1 MTRQGA
7 AIISFALLLASPGF
21 SQPLG
26 TGINGSPDVPLNH
39 IGGVPNPVPG
49 GLTLV
54 PGTVVVPGVSGG
66 ANTGT
71 IPVPGTLGAAGI
83 GTVIPLTP
91 PSASSGLYPPTYYPA
106 IPQLGT
112 VQSTLPTDTGIP
124 ASPTMIAPVT
134 PDPVK
139 N

>member
-1 MTRQGA
+1 MTGPGA
-7 AIISFALLLASPGF
+7 LSFAFALLLASPGF

-54 PGTVVVPGVSGG
+54 PGTVVVPGVSGA

-71 IPVPGTLGAAGI
+71 IPLPGTIGAPGV
-83 GTVIPLTP
+83 GTVIPTKP
-91 PSASSGLYPPTYYPA
+91 PNAGSGLYPPAYYPA
-106 IPQLGT
+106 IPSFGT
-112 VQSTLPTDTGIP
+112 VQSTLPPDAEIP
-124 ASPTMIAPVT
+124 DRPSIVSPT
-134 PDPVK
+134 PDRGTK
-139 N
+139 